1 MQKEVFVKEVY
12 FTLKCKICN
21 KII

>member
-1 MQKEVFVKEVY
+1 MQKEVFTKEVY